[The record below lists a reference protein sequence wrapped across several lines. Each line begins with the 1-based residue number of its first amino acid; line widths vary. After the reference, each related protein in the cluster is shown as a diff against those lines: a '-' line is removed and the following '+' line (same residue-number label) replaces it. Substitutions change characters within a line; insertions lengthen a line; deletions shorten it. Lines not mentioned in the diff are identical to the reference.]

1 MGPGAGRNLLSKAA
15 GVLGSL
21 VPKIEAGADLLLGLD
36 EPGGGSPVVVRLHC
50 SLESGPEPM
59 AV

>member
-1 MGPGAGRNLLSKAA
+1 M
-15 GVLGSL
+15 LGSL